1 MPSAAYLLQNKKIT
15 SIKKKNNGTQAEQFL
30 QENDG
35 ALRRRADRTK
45 VVVEDVYA
53 TGMERRW

>member
-1 MPSAAYLLQNKKIT
+1 LQNKKIT